1 MRRALHI
8 AVLLLVAVTLSCRGP
23 RLIPR
28 DELADIYYEM
38 FLADQQVRDDAALR
52 RQADTM
58 LVYEAVFNRYGYDT
72 DDYLY
77 SVRTYLKDPERFA
90 KLMEGVGDR
99 LQREID
105 GLQGDIE
112 QLDWNS
118 KFMNMKRPPIEKVLA
133 RFSRDSLY
141 KGAVRVVED
150 TTGAFRFRLEGLQKD
165 TLMIP
170 VPADTLSAQ
179 TDTLEHE

>member
-1 MRRALHI
+1 MRKALHI
-8 AVLLLVAVTLSCRGP
+8 AAVLLVAVTLSCRGP

-38 FLADQQVRDDAALR
+38 FMADQQIRDNMPLR

-90 KLMEGVGDR
+90 KLLEGVGDR
-99 LQREID
+99 MLQEVNALGKEID
-105 GLQGDIE
+105 

-118 KFMNMKRPPIEKVLA
+118 KFMNMKRPPIAEFLSQ
-133 RFSRDSLY
+133 FSPDSTF
-141 KGAVRVVED
+141 KGAVRVVSD
-150 TTGAFRFRLEGLQKD
+150 TSGAFRFRLESLQED

-170 VPADTLSAQ
+170 VAADTLSAKK
-179 TDTLEHE
+179 DTLSNG